1 MLAIE
6 PGPWRNKVSMRC
18 HHKYSYEVLIF
29 AEEIDAA
36 LKAAADAY
44 YAANPTEAVEEVTR
58 CSCCCKGV
66 E

>member
-1 MLAIE
+1 
-6 PGPWRNKVSMRC
+6 MRC

-44 YAANPTEAVEEVTR
+44 YAANPTEAPKEVIV

>member
-1 MLAIE
+1 
-6 PGPWRNKVSMRC
+6 MRISI
-18 HHKYSYEVLIF
+18 KNSYEALIF
-29 AEEIDAA
+29 AEEIEAA

-44 YAANPTEAVEEVTR
+44 YAANPTEAPEKVTV

>member
-1 MLAIE
+1 MKCSI
-6 PGPWRNKVSMRC
+6 
-18 HHKYSYEVLIF
+18 KYSYEALIF

-36 LKAAADAY
+36 LKAAADAH
-44 YAANPTEAVEEVTR
+44 YAANPTEAPEEV